1 MPMTMGRF
9 VLAAA
14 TAALTMTTVVAAARA
29 DDFVDNAKKIVAAA
43 TSRVDKWEGPT
54 TGPKAAAD
62 KTVIYVAGDMRNGG
76 IQGVAD
82 GVQEAGK
89 VIGWKVRVLD
99 GQGTIAGQSAALS
112 QAIALK
118 PDAIILG
125 GSDAVQ
131 QKSDLEQA
139 QKLGIV
145 LVGWHAGPKPG
156 PMTDA
161 PIFANVTSDSMQVA
175 KVAAMYA
182 IAQSDGKA
190 GVVIFADSNYA
201 IAIAKGRAMEAV
213 IKQCAGCKVLEFE
226 DTPLADTAN
235 RIPQLTTTLVGK
247 YGKQWTYSLAI
258 NDLYYDF
265 MAPSLTSAGYSGDG
279 TPYNIS
285 AGDGSVSAYDRIRN
299 KDFQAATVPEPLTM
313 QGWQLIDE
321 INRAFHKEQW
331 SGFVPGVHLV
341 TPENIA
347 YDGGPK
353 NVFDPDNHY
362 RDEYKKIWGK

>member
-1 MPMTMGRF
+1 MHMKSAL
-9 VLAAA
+9 LAAA
-14 TAALTMTTVVAAARA
+14 GAGLLLTTVVGAKA
-29 DDFVDNAKKIVAAA
+29 DDMVDAAKKVVAAA
-43 TSRVDKWEGPT
+43 TSRVDTWAGPT
-54 TGPKAAAD
+54 TGPKAAAG
-62 KTVIYVAGDMRNGG
+62 KSIIYVAGDMRNGG

-82 GVQEAGK
+82 GVQEAAK
-89 VIGWKVRVLD
+89 AIGWNARVID
-99 GQGTIAGQSAALS
+99 GQGSTAGQSTALS

-131 QKSDLEQA
+131 QKTDLEQA
-139 QKLGIV
+139 QKQGIV

-161 PIFANVTSDSMQVA
+161 PIFANVTSDSMEVA

-190 GVVIFADSNYA
+190 GVVVFADSTYA

-213 IKQCAGCKVLEFE
+213 IKQCSGCSVLEFE

-235 RIPQLTTTLVGK
+235 RVPQLTTTLLGK
-247 YGKQWTYSLAI
+247 YGDKWTYSLAI

-265 MAPSLTSAGYSGDG
+265 MSPSLTAAGLKGDG
-279 TPYNIS
+279 APYNVS
-285 AGDGSVSAYDRIRN
+285 AGDGSVSAYNRIRA
-299 KDFQAATVPEPLTM
+299 KDYQAATVPEPLTM
-313 QGWQLIDE
+313 QGWQLVDE
-321 INRAFHKEQW
+321 INRAFAGEKW

-341 TPENIA
+341 TPDNIA
-347 YDGGPK
+347 YDGGPN

>member
-1 MPMTMGRF
+1 MKRGLLF
-9 VLAAA
+9 ASVGLAALAA
-14 TAALTMTTVVAAARA
+14 TAGVALA
-29 DDFVDNAKKIVAAA
+29 DEYVDEAKAVVAAA
-43 TSRVDKWEGPT
+43 TSRVDKWDGPT
-54 TGPKAAAD
+54 TGPKAAEG
-62 KTVIYVAGDMRNGG
+62 KTIIYVAGDMRNGG

-82 GVQEAGK
+82 GVQEAAK
-89 VIGWKVRVLD
+89 VIGWDARVID
-99 GQGTIAGQSAALS
+99 GQGSIAGQSTALN

-131 QKSDLEQA
+131 QKADLEKAAA
-139 QKLGIV
+139 QGIV
-145 LVGWHAGPKPG
+145 VVGWHAGPKPG
-156 PMTDA
+156 PLDDT
-161 PIFANVTSDSMQVA
+161 PIVANVTTDSNEVA

-190 GVVIFADSNYA
+190 GVVVFADSAYA

-213 IKQCAGCKVLEFE
+213 IKKCSGCEVVSFQ

-235 RIPQLTTTLVGK
+235 RVPQLTTSLLAKFGDK
-247 YGKQWTYSLAI
+247 WTYSLAI

-265 MAPSLTSAGYSGDG
+265 MAPSLTAAGKTGDG
-279 TPYNIS
+279 APYNIS
-285 AGDGSVSAYDRIRN
+285 AGDGSISAYARIRD
-299 KDFQAATVPEPLTM
+299 KDYQAATVPEPLTM
-313 QGWQLIDE
+313 QGWQLVDE
-321 INRAFHKEQW
+321 INRALAGEEW

-347 YDGGPK
+347 YDGGPR
-353 NVFDPDNHY
+353 NVFDPDNGY

>member
-1 MPMTMGRF
+1 MRLKQAI
-9 VLAAA
+9 LAA
-14 TAALTMTTVVAAARA
+14 TSAALMVTAVTAARA

-43 TSRVDKWEGPT
+43 TSRVDKWDGPT
-54 TGPKAAAD
+54 SGPKAAAN

-82 GVQEAGK
+82 GVREAGK
-89 VIGWKVRVLD
+89 VIGWNVRVID
-99 GQGTIAGQSAALS
+99 GQGSIAGQSAALG

-125 GSDAVQ
+125 GSDAIQ
-131 QKSDLEQA
+131 QKTDLEQA
-139 QKLGIV
+139 QKQGIV

-156 PMTDA
+156 PMDGA

-190 GVVIFADSNYA
+190 GVVIFADSTYA

-213 IKQCAGCKVLEFE
+213 IKQCSGCSVLEFE

-235 RIPQLTTTLVGK
+235 RIPQLTTTLIAK
-247 YGKQWTYSLAI
+247 YGNKWTYSLAI

-265 MAPSLTSAGYSGDG
+265 MAPSLTAAGYKGDG
-279 TPYNIS
+279 APYNIS

-299 KDFQAATVPEPLTM
+299 KDYQAATVPEPLTM

-321 INRAFHKEQW
+321 INRALAGQKW
-331 SGFVPGVHLV
+331 SGYVPGVHLV
-341 TPENIA
+341 TPQNIA
-347 YDGGPK
+347 FDGGPK

>member
-1 MPMTMGRF
+1 MIGNRIW
-9 VLAAA
+9 LAAA
-14 TAALTMTTVVAAARA
+14 GTAFVVALTTSARA
-29 DDFVDNAKKIVAAA
+29 DDIVATAKSVVASA
-43 TSRVDKWEGPT
+43 TSRADKWEGPT
-54 TGPKAAAD
+54 SGPKAAAG
-62 KTVIYVAGDMRNGG
+62 KKIIYVAGDMRNGG

-82 GVQEAGK
+82 GVAEAAK
-89 VIGWKVRVLD
+89 VIGWDVRVLD
-99 GQGTIAGQSAALS
+99 GQGSIAGQSSALS

-131 QKSDLEQA
+131 QKTDLEQA
-139 QKLGIV
+139 QKQGIV

-156 PMTDA
+156 PMDGA
-161 PIFANVTSDSMQVA
+161 PIFANVTTDSMEVA

-190 GVVIFADSNYA
+190 GVVVFADSTYA

-213 IKQCAGCKVLEFE
+213 IKQCPGCSVLAFE

-235 RIPQLTTTLVGK
+235 RVPQLTTTLLSKFGAK
-247 YGKQWTYSLAI
+247 WTYSLAI

-265 MAPSLTSAGYSGDG
+265 MSPSLTSAGLKGDG
-279 TPYNIS
+279 APFNVS
-285 AGDGSVSAYDRIRN
+285 AGDGSVSAYSRIRD
-299 KDFQAATVPEPLTM
+299 KDYQAATVPEPLTM
-313 QGWQLIDE
+313 QGWQLVDE
-321 INRAFHKEQW
+321 INRAFAGQKW

-341 TPENIA
+341 TAANIA
-347 YDGGPK
+347 YDGGP
-353 NVFDPDNHY
+353 NNIFDPDNHY

>member
-1 MPMTMGRF
+1 MRINRIC
-9 VLAAA
+9 LAAA
-14 TAALTMTTVVAAARA
+14 GTAFAACLTFSARA
-29 DDFVDNAKKIVAAA
+29 DDIVATAKGVVAAA
-43 TSRVDKWEGPT
+43 TSRADKWEGPT
-54 TGPKAAAD
+54 SGPKAAVA
-62 KTVIYVAGDMRNGG
+62 KKIIYVAGDMRNGG

-82 GVQEAGK
+82 GVAEAGK
-89 VIGWKVRVLD
+89 VIGWDVRVID
-99 GQGTIAGQSAALS
+99 GQGSIAGQSSALS

-131 QKSDLEQA
+131 QKTDLEQA
-139 QKLGIV
+139 QKQGIV

-156 PMTDA
+156 PMDGA
-161 PIFANVTSDSMQVA
+161 PIFANVTTDSMEVA

-190 GVVIFADSNYA
+190 GVVVFADSTYA

-213 IKQCAGCKVLEFE
+213 IKQCAGCSVLAFE

-235 RIPQLTTTLVGK
+235 RIPQLTTTLLSKFGAK
-247 YGKQWTYSLAI
+247 WTYSLAI

-265 MAPSLTSAGYSGDG
+265 MSPSLTSAGLTGDG
-279 TPYNIS
+279 APFNVS
-285 AGDGSVSAYDRIRN
+285 AGDGSVSAYSRIRD
-299 KDFQAATVPEPLTM
+299 KDYQAATVPEPLTM
-313 QGWQLIDE
+313 QGWQLVDE
-321 INRAFHKEQW
+321 INRAFAGQKW

-341 TPENIA
+341 TAANVA
-347 YDGGPK
+347 YDGGP
-353 NVFDPDNHY
+353 NNIFDPDNHY

>member
-1 MPMTMGRF
+1 MQMRRAI
-9 VLAAA
+9 LATA
-14 TAALTMTTVVAAARA
+14 TAALMTTAAVGAKA
-29 DDFVDNAKKIVAAA
+29 DDFVDNAKKVVAAA
-43 TSRVDKWEGPT
+43 TSRVDKWDGPT
-54 TGPKAAAD
+54 TGPKAAAG

-82 GVQEAGK
+82 GVKEAAD
-89 VIGWKVRVLD
+89 VIGWNMRVID
-99 GQGTIAGQSAALS
+99 GQGTVGGQATALS

-139 QKLGIV
+139 QKQGIV

-156 PMTDA
+156 PMDGA
-161 PIFANVTSDSMQVA
+161 PIFANVTSDSMEVA

-182 IAQSDGKA
+182 IAQSDGHA
-190 GVVIFADSNYA
+190 GVVVFADSTYA

-213 IKQCAGCKVLEFE
+213 IKQCSDCSVLAFE

-235 RIPQLTTTLVGK
+235 RIPQLTTTLLGQFGPK
-247 YGKQWTYSLAI
+247 WTYSLGI
-258 NDLYYDF
+258 NDLYFDF
-265 MAPSLTSAGYSGDG
+265 MAPSLTSAGLKGDG
-279 TPYNIS
+279 APYNIS
-285 AGDGSVSAYDRIRN
+285 AGDGSVSAYSRIRD
-299 KDFQAATVPEPLTM
+299 KDYQAATVPEPLTM

-321 INRAFHKEQW
+321 INRAFAGEKW
-331 SGFVPGVHLV
+331 SGYVPGVHLV

-347 YDGGPK
+347 YDGGPN

-362 RDEYKKIWGK
+362 RDEYKSIWGK